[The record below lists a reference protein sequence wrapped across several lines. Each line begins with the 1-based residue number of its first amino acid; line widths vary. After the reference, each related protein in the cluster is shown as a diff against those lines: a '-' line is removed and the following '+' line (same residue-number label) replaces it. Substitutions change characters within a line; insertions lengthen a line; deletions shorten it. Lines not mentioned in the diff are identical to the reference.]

1 MVGWIDGFKVGLIDT
16 VGLELGKLDGSV
28 LSDGWLLPTNDGP
41 VEKLGSFEGMRLGT
55 ADTDGL
61 KLGLSDGAELLEGSC
76 VGSTDGR

>member
-41 VEKLGSFEGMRLGT
+41 VEKLGSFDGMKLGR

-61 KLGLSDGAELLEGSC
+61 KLGWSDVKVLNEGP
-76 VGSTDGR
+76 